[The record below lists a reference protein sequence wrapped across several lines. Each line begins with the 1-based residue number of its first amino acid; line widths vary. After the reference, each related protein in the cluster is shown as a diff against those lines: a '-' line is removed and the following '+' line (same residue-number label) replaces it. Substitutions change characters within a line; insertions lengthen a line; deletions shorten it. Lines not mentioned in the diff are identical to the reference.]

1 MLQLSSNEPAKLMES
16 AGKAEDIIGTSKL
29 LASDCLR
36 NICGDVPRSVA
47 GGASS
52 CGLLMMAR
60 ALCSLAVNDVKVANT
75 TDAEEDGQ
83 RSHHA
88 GRKAWPGGTMG
99 WFYAT

>member
-1 MLQLSSNEPAKLMES
+1 
-16 AGKAEDIIGTSKL
+16 
-29 LASDCLR
+29 
-36 NICGDVPRSVA
+36 
-47 GGASS
+47 
-52 CGLLMMAR
+52 MMAR
-60 ALCSLAVNDVKVANT
+60 ALCSLAMNDVEVANT